1 MAQRMDRVYSTSDRQ
16 VFLVTGLGD
25 RLKQA
30 RTAKGFTLDDLQS
43 ITKIQKRY
51 LTGIENEDYSMMPG
65 SFYVRAFIKQYAEAV
80 GLDPDE
86 MLAMYKNTSPKVS
99 SEEETGQL
107 TSSTLTRK
115 RGLKN
120 NDQLNE
126 MMPKI
131 IVALFIIVIVVVIWT
146 LYQGSSNNK
155 QGNVDNG
162 ETNQPVIME
171 NNKPDPSKNVQE
183 KPEEKPVEQEPD
195 PEPEKPEQALAFE
208 SASGETS
215 MYALTGAESFKLEIR
230 LNGGS
235 WIGVKDNTGKEWMT
249 PARIMV
255 AGESIEFDVTATDS
269 VRIRVGRPK
278 STEIYINGVLL
289 EYGVPPQDTVPQNI
303 MIEYKKE

>member
-1 MAQRMDRVYSTSDRQ
+1 MDRVYSTSDRQ

-30 RTAKGFTLDDLQS
+30 RMAKGFTLDDLQS

-51 LTGIENEDYSMMPG
+51 LSGIENEDYSMMPG

-80 GLDPDE
+80 GLDSDE
-86 MLAMYKNTSPKVS
+86 MLSMYKNTSPEVP
-99 SEEETGQL
+99 SEEEAGQRA
-107 TSSTLTRK
+107 SSTLTRK
-115 RGLKN
+115 RGLRN

-146 LYQGSSNNK
+146 LYQGSSGK
-155 QGNVDNG
+155 KVDVNG
-162 ETNQPVIME
+162 VETNQPVIME
-171 NNKPDPSKNVQE
+171 NSKPTPPKKDTE
-183 KPEEKPVEQEPD
+183 KVEEKPVEEEV
-195 PEPEKPEQALAFE
+195 EPEKPEQTLAFE

-215 MYALTGAESFKLEIR
+215 VYGLTGAESFKLEIR
-230 LNGGS
+230 LTGGS
-235 WIGVKDNTGKEWMT
+235 WIGVKDNSGKEWMT

-278 STEIYINGVLL
+278 STEIYVNGVLL

>member
-1 MAQRMDRVYSTSDRQ
+1 MDRVYSTSDRQ

-51 LTGIENEDYSMMPG
+51 LSGIENEDYSMMPG

-80 GLDPDE
+80 GLDSDE
-86 MLAMYKNTSPKVS
+86 MLSMYKNTSPEVS
-99 SEEETGQL
+99 TEEGTGQRA
-107 TSSTLTRK
+107 SSTLTRK
-115 RGLKN
+115 KGLRN

-146 LYQGSSNNK
+146 LYQGSSNKNSD
-155 QGNVDNG
+155 VESG

-171 NNKPDPSKNVQE
+171 SSKSDPPKKDQE
-183 KPEEKPVEQEPD
+183 KVEEQPVEE
-195 PEPEKPEQALAFE
+195 PEPEKPEQTLAFE

-215 MYALTGAESFKLEIR
+215 VYGLTGAETFQLEIR
-230 LNGGS
+230 LTGGS
-235 WIGVKDNTGKEWMT
+235 WIGVKDNLGKEWMT
-249 PARIMV
+249 PARVMV
-255 AGESIEFDVTATDS
+255 AGESIQFDVTETDS

-278 STEIYINGVLL
+278 STEIYVNGVLL

>member
-1 MAQRMDRVYSTSDRQ
+1 MDRVYSTSDRQ

-51 LTGIENEDYSMMPG
+51 LSGIENEDYSMMPG

-86 MLAMYKNTSPKVS
+86 MLSMYKNTSPEVS
-99 SEEETGQL
+99 SEEEAGQRA
-107 TSSTLTRK
+107 SSTLTRK

-146 LYQGSSNNK
+146 LYQGSSSNK
-155 QGNVDNG
+155 QA
-162 ETNQPVIME
+162 M
-171 NNKPDPSKNVQE
+171 
-183 KPEEKPVEQEPD
+183 
-195 PEPEKPEQALAFE
+195 
-208 SASGETS
+208 
-215 MYALTGAESFKLEIR
+215 
-230 LNGGS
+230 
-235 WIGVKDNTGKEWMT
+235 
-249 PARIMV
+249 
-255 AGESIEFDVTATDS
+255 
-269 VRIRVGRPK
+269 
-278 STEIYINGVLL
+278 
-289 EYGVPPQDTVPQNI
+289 
-303 MIEYKKE
+303 

>member
-1 MAQRMDRVYSTSDRQ
+1 M
-16 VFLVTGLGD
+16 TGLGD

-51 LTGIENEDYSMMPG
+51 LSGIENEDYSMMPG

-80 GLDPDE
+80 GLDSDE
-86 MLAMYKNTSPKVS
+86 MLSMYKNTSPEVS
-99 SEEETGQL
+99 SEEEAGQRA
-107 TSSTLTRK
+107 SSTLTRK

-146 LYQGSSNNK
+146 LYQGSSSNK
-155 QGNVDNG
+155 QGDVDSG

-171 NNKPDPSKNVQE
+171 KSPAKKDPE
-183 KPEEKPVEQEPD
+183 KVEEKPVEEE

-215 MYALTGAESFKLEIR
+215 MYALTEAESFKLEIR
-230 LNGGS
+230 LTGGS
-235 WIGVKDNTGKEWMT
+235 WIGVKDNTGKEWMS
-249 PARIMV
+249 PARIMS
-255 AGESIEFDVTATDS
+255 AGETIEFDVTATDS

-278 STEIYINGVLL
+278 STEIYVNGMLL
-289 EYGVPPQDTVPQNI
+289 EYGVPAQDNVPQNI
-303 MIEYKKE
+303 MIEYNKK

>member
-1 MAQRMDRVYSTSDRQ
+1 MDRVYSTSDRQ

-25 RLKQA
+25 CLKQA

-51 LTGIENEDYSMMPG
+51 LSGIENEDYSMMPG

-86 MLAMYKNTSPKVS
+86 MLAMYKNTSPEVS
-99 SEEETGQL
+99 SEEEAGHRA
-107 TSSTLTRK
+107 SSTLTRK

-155 QGNVDNG
+155 QGDVDSG

-171 NNKPDPSKNVQE
+171 KSPAKKDPE
-183 KPEEKPVEQEPD
+183 KVEEKAVEEE
-195 PEPEKPEQALAFE
+195 PEPEPDKPEQTLAFE

-215 MYALTGAESFKLEIR
+215 TYGLTGAESFQLEIR

-235 WIGVKDNTGKEWMT
+235 WIGVKDNSGKEWMT
-249 PARIMV
+249 PARIMA

-278 STEIYINGVLL
+278 STEIYVNGVLL

-303 MIEYKKE
+303 VIEYRKE

>member
-1 MAQRMDRVYSTSDRQ
+1 M
-16 VFLVTGLGD
+16 TGLGD

-30 RTAKGFTLDDLQS
+30 RTDKGFTLDDLQS
-43 ITKIQKRY
+43 LTKIQKRY
-51 LTGIENEDYSMMPG
+51 LSGIENEDYSMMPG

-86 MLAMYKNTSPKVS
+86 MLAMYKDTAPAS
-99 SEEETGQL
+99 SAEEETGQL
-107 TSSTLTRK
+107 STPTLTR
-115 RGLKN
+115 RSGLKS
-120 NDQLNE
+120 NDRLNE

-131 IVALFIIVIVVVIWT
+131 IVALFIIVIIVVIWT
-146 LYQGSSNNK
+146 LYQKGPSTKPSV
-155 QGNVDNG
+155 VDDTV
-162 ETNQPVIME
+162 TNEPVTME
-171 NNKPDPSKNVQE
+171 NSKPDSDKTDSSKVDE
-183 KPEEKPVEQEPD
+183 DPVEEEAE
-195 PEPEKPEQALAFE
+195 PEPEKPVQSLTFG

-215 MYALTGAESFKLEIR
+215 TYSLTGAESFNLEIR

-249 PARIMV
+249 PARIMT
-255 AGESIEFDVTATDS
+255 AGDTVEFDVSATDS

-278 STEIYINGVLL
+278 STEIYVNGELL

>member
-1 MAQRMDRVYSTSDRQ
+1 MDRVYSTSDRQ

-51 LTGIENEDYSMMPG
+51 LSGIESEDYSMMPG

-80 GLDPDE
+80 DLDPDE
-86 MLAMYKNTSPKVS
+86 MLSLYKNTSPEKS

-146 LYQGSSNNK
+146 LYQGSPSK
-155 QGNVDNG
+155 SDDVDG
-162 ETNQPVIME
+162 GDTNQPVTIE
-171 NNKPDPSKNVQE
+171 KSKPNPPKKDPE
-183 KPEEKPVEQEPD
+183 KVEEKPVEEEPEPD
-195 PEPEKPEQALAFE
+195 KPEQTLAFE

-215 MYALTGAESFKLEIR
+215 VYGLTGAESFQLEIR
-230 LNGGS
+230 LTGGS
-235 WIGVKDNTGKEWMT
+235 WIGVQDNTGKEWMT
-249 PARIMV
+249 PARIMS

>member
-1 MAQRMDRVYSTSDRQ
+1 MDRVYSTSDRQ

-51 LTGIENEDYSMMPG
+51 LSGIENEDFSMMPG

-80 GLDPDE
+80 GLDSDE
-86 MLAMYKNTSPKVS
+86 MLSMYKNTSPEVS
-99 SEEETGQL
+99 SEEEAGQRA
-107 TSSTLTRK
+107 SSTLTRK

-155 QGNVDNG
+155 QGDVDSG

-171 NNKPDPSKNVQE
+171 KSPTKKDPE
-183 KPEEKPVEQEPD
+183 KVVEKPVEAEPE
-195 PEPEKPEQALAFE
+195 PEPEKPEQTLTFE

-215 MYALTGAESFKLEIR
+215 MYALTEAESFKLEIR
-230 LNGGS
+230 LTGGS
-235 WIGVKDNTGKEWMT
+235 WIGVKDNTGKEWMS
-249 PARIMV
+249 PARIMS
-255 AGESIEFDVTATDS
+255 AGEKIEFDVTATDS
-269 VRIRVGRPK
+269 VRIRVGRPQ
-278 STEIYINGVLL
+278 STEIYVNGMLL

-303 MIEYKKE
+303 TIEYKKK

>member
-1 MAQRMDRVYSTSDRQ
+1 MDRVYSTSDRQ

-30 RTAKGFTLDDLQS
+30 RMAKGFTLDDLQS

-51 LTGIENEDYSMMPG
+51 LSGIENEDYSMMPG

-80 GLDPDE
+80 GLDSDE
-86 MLAMYKNTSPKVS
+86 MLSMYKNTSPEVP
-99 SEEETGQL
+99 SEEEAGQRA
-107 TSSTLTRK
+107 SSTLTRK
-115 RGLKN
+115 RGLRN

-146 LYQGSSNNK
+146 LYQGSSGK
-155 QGNVDNG
+155 KDDVNG
-162 ETNQPVIME
+162 VETNQPVIME
-171 NNKPDPSKNVQE
+171 NSKPTPPKKDTE
-183 KPEEKPVEQEPD
+183 KVEEMPVEEEV
-195 PEPEKPEQALAFE
+195 EPEKPEQTLAFE

-215 MYALTGAESFKLEIR
+215 VYGLTGAESFKLEIR
-230 LNGGS
+230 LTGGS
-235 WIGVKDNTGKEWMT
+235 WIGVKDNSGKEWMT

-278 STEIYINGVLL
+278 STEIYVNGVLL

>member
-1 MAQRMDRVYSTSDRQ
+1 M
-16 VFLVTGLGD
+16 TGLGD

-30 RTAKGFTLDDLQS
+30 RMTKGYTLDDLQS

-51 LTGIENEDYSMMPG
+51 LLGIENEDYSMMPG

-80 GLDPDE
+80 GLDSDE
-86 MLAMYKNTSPKVS
+86 MLSMFKNTSPEVS
-99 SEEETGQL
+99 SEEEAGQRA
-107 TSSTLTRK
+107 SSTLTRK
-115 RGLKN
+115 RGLRN

-155 QGNVDNG
+155 QGDVDSG

-171 NNKPDPSKNVQE
+171 KSPVKKEPE
-183 KPEEKPVEQEPD
+183 KTEEKPVKEE
-195 PEPEKPEQALAFE
+195 PEPEKPEQTLAFE

-215 MYALTGAESFKLEIR
+215 TYGLTGAESFQLEIR

-235 WIGVKDNTGKEWMT
+235 WIGVKDNSGKEWMS
-249 PARIMV
+249 PARIMS
-255 AGESIEFDVTATDS
+255 AGETIEFDVTATDS

-278 STEIYINGVLL
+278 STEIYVNGVLL

-303 MIEYKKE
+303 LIEYKKE

>member
-1 MAQRMDRVYSTSDRQ
+1 M
-16 VFLVTGLGD
+16 FLVTGLGD

-51 LTGIENEDYSMMPG
+51 LSGIENEDYSMMPG

-80 GLDPDE
+80 GLDSDE
-86 MLAMYKNTSPKVS
+86 MLSMYKNTTPEVS
-99 SEEETGQL
+99 SEEKAGQRA
-107 TSSTLTRK
+107 SSTLTRK

-146 LYQGSSNNK
+146 LYQGTSNNK
-155 QGNVDNG
+155 QGDVDSG

-171 NNKPDPSKNVQE
+171 KSEPDSTKKDPE
-183 KPEEKPVEQEPD
+183 KVEEKPVEEE
-195 PEPEKPEQALAFE
+195 PEPEKPEQTLAFE

-215 MYALTGAESFKLEIR
+215 MYALTGAESFQLEIR
-230 LNGGS
+230 LTGGS
-235 WIGVKDNTGKEWMT
+235 WIGVKDNAGKEWMT
-249 PARIMV
+249 PARIMA

-278 STEIYINGVLL
+278 STEIYVNGVLL